1 MRAPMTIAK
10 RVWLKFWGENQ
21 TTKID
26 IIAEANTLLIRNFQS
41 ISNLSSLK
49 EKYQVKKKANEYETR
64 VSIAAL
70 KIPK

>member
-1 MRAPMTIAK
+1 MTIAK

-41 ISNLSSLK
+41 ISKANSLK
-49 EKYQVKKKANEYETR
+49 E
-64 VSIAAL
+64 
-70 KIPK
+70 